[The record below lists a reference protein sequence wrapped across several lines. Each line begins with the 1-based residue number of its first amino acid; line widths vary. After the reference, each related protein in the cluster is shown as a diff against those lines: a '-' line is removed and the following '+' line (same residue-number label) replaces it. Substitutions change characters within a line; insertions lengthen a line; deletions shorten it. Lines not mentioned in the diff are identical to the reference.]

1 MIMGRYT
8 DCAQELLY
16 KAEDEHGEELSED
29 EEAEEEDGPIDEE
42 AQLKASIGLPV
53 EFISSSAQKRAG
65 RKLMRKNA
73 IHWEAAPENL
83 DKEDP
88 PSLQVEKND
97 FTVESTKVAFDLI
110 SVRGQEEK
118 QNLHPPRQK

>member
-1 MIMGRYT
+1 MLS
-8 DCAQELLY
+8 LL
-16 KAEDEHGEELSED
+16 K
-29 EEAEEEDGPIDEE
+29 
-42 AQLKASIGLPV
+42 
-53 EFISSSAQKRAG
+53 G

-83 DKEDP
+83 DEEDP
-88 PSLQVEKND
+88 PSLQVENYD
-97 FTVESTKVAFDLI
+97 STVESTKVAFDLI